1 MRTIIVATNNEGKQR
16 EIKEI
21 LKEYKLISL
30 KEANCEIKIE
40 EDKDSFEENSK
51 KKAKEI
57 SRIMNM
63 PCIADDSGLCIDKF
77 NGWPGVLTARFLG
90 EEVTQEQ
97 RNQFILEKMK
107 ELKKEER
114 IARVVCVITYCE
126 NEKCVVAKG
135 EIVGKIANSPKGKNG
150 FGFDEIF
157 ELENGKTLAELSKE
171 EKNKISARRIAL
183 ENLRKQLTN
192 L

>member
-90 EEVTQEQ
+90 EEATQEQ

-126 NEKCVVAKG
+126 NKKCVVAKG